1 MLLAFD
7 VGNTNIVL
15 GVYDGDR
22 LVENWRMETD
32 KNKSADEYGMIINQL
47 FGYAGL
53 STKDIDD
60 VIIATVVPSILYTLQ
75 HLSQKYF
82 HSKAIVVGPGIK
94 TGLIVKYDNPKQL
107 GADRI
112 VNAVAA
118 LHKYPGPLIVIDFG
132 TATTLCAV
140 SEKCE
145 YLGGVI
151 VPGIKIGSDALFEKT
166 AKLPRVE
173 LEAPGH
179 VLCRNTI
186 EGIQAGVVYGNMCMT
201 ERIVSMMKQEIKAYT
216 GSDKEPLVIATGGM
230 ASLMASG
237 TDCIDHVDKLLT
249 LTGLQLIYEKNKPAH
264 PKRAKQN
271 ADA

>member
-1 MLLAFD
+1 M
-7 VGNTNIVL
+7 
-15 GVYDGDR
+15 
-22 LVENWRMETD
+22 
-32 KNKSADEYGMIINQL
+32 
-47 FGYAGL
+47 
-53 STKDIDD
+53 
-60 VIIATVVPSILYTLQ
+60 
-75 HLSQKYF
+75 
-82 HSKAIVVGPGIK
+82 
-94 TGLIVKYDNPKQL
+94 
-107 GADRI
+107 
-112 VNAVAA
+112 
-118 LHKYPGPLIVIDFG
+118 
-132 TATTLCAV
+132 

-186 EGIQAGVVYGNMCMT
+186 EGIQAGVVYGNMGMT